1 MTFTLPSPNNF
12 HEVTTASNTLFD
24 QGINNPSLG
33 AREAGNLPITKFA
46 TEIKVNSANTLSGIQ
61 FLFQAA
67 ATYDVS
73 TATKVLLW
81 HSQFNAPNRIQVN
94 DLANGGVRFRL
105 TSGSP
110 ATLTDYREWYL
121 GGNDSP
127 FAECIKGQVPFV
139 IDLNAATGQAE
150 VGNYDNTNVNKYA
163 ILFNSKHIVDTDGNW
178 NFQGK
183 AYVLGTELGDAD
195 IPTFSGTSDFTEAV
209 TFVQGTD
216 YTDKIGNWIRQ
227 TGSVIF
233 MDMPFQIG
241 DGTTATTFN
250 DGGLTIVSPAN
261 DTATDPRYQLTDQAM
276 QVHVNMRN
284 LFTTDTA
291 TLSGS
296 YLWGTRAKFDLG
308 QDKRSR
314 IILDGTLFKGMG
326 EVHVGRSVSS
336 TKTVTFDNTGTVVV
350 VDSRADL
357 LGALIKSTHGS
368 HALYLK
374 GGTMDISSVRF
385 ESYASKHAILIDT
398 AGTYGLSDCFFDF
411 SGIREIELT
420 HTTGTVTINL
430 TGSTPTPRITNTSGG
445 TFVLNYPDRGIVL
458 NNIIAGSRVYIVDT
472 TNNVVLFNEIPAF
485 SPFFG
490 SVTSDGSDVSL
501 LIRVRNASGATP
513 YKNFVTTTTLTS
525 AGVNLNINQVED
537 L

>member
-336 TKTVTFDNTGTVVV
+336 TNPVTFDNTGTVVV

-374 GGTMDISSVRF
+374 GGTMDIFTVRF
-385 ESYASKHAILIDT
+385 ESYAGKHAILIDT

-513 YKNFVTTTTLTS
+513 YKNFVTTTTLVS